1 MTSGRC
7 AQLPNPNFW
16 QRRSPSRGG
25 REPKR
30 QPDLTG
36 DKPCCCRARK
46 LLRFLFLLGK
56 HSFEKL
62 DFFLGSGAMWSCKK
76 TWVVGLEVSYVR
88 KQLMVLRK
96 ILVARKLASTSSTL
110 WSPQLSL
117 WRATR
122 CLNGIRWCWMVLVEV
137 VLVEMELLGW
147 SCKVVVRK

>member
-1 MTSGRC
+1 M
-7 AQLPNPNFW
+7 PNPNFW

-62 DFFLGSGAMWSCKK
+62 DFFLSSRAMWSCKK

-122 CLNGIRWCWMVLVEV
+122 CLNGIRWCCKKVGVSGVDDLVLTCKKMRFMIRLREKKK
-137 VLVEMELLGW
+137 ELW
-147 SCKVVVRK
+147 

>member
-1 MTSGRC
+1 MLSCKKTAS
-7 AQLPNPNFW
+7 LPFPTW
-16 QRRSPSRGG
+16 QTLIRKAGFFPMLKRKLFLQKGKAREEVRLTGCLRSRRRT
-25 REPKR
+25 
-30 QPDLTG
+30 PDLQG
-36 DKPCCCRARK
+36 P
-46 LLRFLFLLGK
+46 
-56 HSFEKL
+56 
-62 DFFLGSGAMWSCKK
+62 MWSCKK
-76 TWVVGLEVSYVR
+76 TWVLGLEVSYVR